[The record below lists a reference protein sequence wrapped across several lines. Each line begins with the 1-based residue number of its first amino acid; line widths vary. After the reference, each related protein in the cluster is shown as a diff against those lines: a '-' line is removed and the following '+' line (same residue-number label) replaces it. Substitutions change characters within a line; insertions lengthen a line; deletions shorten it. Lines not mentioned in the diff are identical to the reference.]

1 MADHSGLF
9 SSLHP
14 VGQNSLL
21 ATDNFFFFLF
31 LFLLFP
37 DISNLK
43 RVI

>member
-21 ATDNFFFFLF
+21 ATDNFFFFSF
-31 LFLLFP
+31 SFP
-37 DISNLK
+37 I
-43 RVI
+43 IP